1 MSTIEVNKITPVSG
15 GTAIQVGESG
25 DTINIPAGATIANAG
40 TATGF
45 GVSLANGADNR
56 VVTASSASAL
66 NGEAN
71 LTFDGTNLTLGTGN
85 IIFGTASKG
94 VYLGVTSATA
104 SNLLDDY
111 ENGTWTPTWSFGTSG
126 SSNTA
131 NTSGYWFKVG
141 GFVTVYGYIA
151 QGGTISSP
159 TGTTYISSLPFT
171 PSGGYGQS
179 SNFHGQGWVSGSF
192 GWGDSSSNGY
202 HPTGLNV
209 RTNGL
214 ELQSSGVSPNSD
226 ARGGRSFTIDGQTQS
241 FNTNSNYGQ
250 CYFGAV
256 YKT

>member
-15 GTAIQVGESG
+15 GTTVQVGESG

-111 ENGTWTPTWSFGTSG
+111 EEGNWTPGIDNTTSVAYDNRVG
-126 SSNTA
+126 RYTKIGNTVFVECLLQWNSTSYSN
-131 NTSGYWFKVG
+131 NNYDF
-141 GFVTVYGYIA
+141 
-151 QGGTISSP
+151 TI
-159 TGTTYISSLPFT
+159 TGLPFSPINIHYVGVPGSIT
-171 PSGGYGQS
+171 TGATFNWNNTQSTSTTSSIAAAINENSVVYITVGASGE
-179 SNFHGQGWVSGSF
+179 NFTGSKVKNNNNGQGIVSFAMS
-192 GWGDSSSNGY
+192 Y
-202 HPTGLNV
+202 
-209 RTNGL
+209 RTT
-214 ELQSSGVSPNSD
+214 
-226 ARGGRSFTIDGQTQS
+226 A
-241 FNTNSNYGQ
+241 
-250 CYFGAV
+250 
-256 YKT
+256 